1 MAIPLEDM
9 VTLGMIAVNIVL
21 TLILV
26 FIYLKNYRAIN
37 SKLTLG
43 LVFFGALFLLE
54 NVVDFYFFN
63 SLLAKEFYGFTSVTF
78 FINLLE
84 MVGLLLLLYVTS
96 K

>member
-1 MAIPLEDM
+1 MAVPLEDL

-26 FIYLKNYRAIN
+26 FIYMKNYKAVS

-43 LVFFGALFLLE
+43 LVSFAAMFLVE
-54 NVVDFYFFN
+54 NLVDFYFFN

-78 FINLLE
+78 FVNFIE
-84 MVGLLLLLYVTS
+84 MIGLLLLLYVAS